1 MVAAENHPG
10 VEFEGG
16 AMTVSTALARHTVRQ
31 LIELGVEDVV
41 LSPGSRNAP
50 LSIAF
55 YQAQQKGLINLHVR
69 IDERG
74 AAFFALGIAKASGKY
89 VPVVCTSGTAVA
101 NYLPAVLE
109 AHHSD
114 INLLLLT
121 ADRPARLRKTG
132 SNQTTNQNG
141 IFGEFVR
148 ESLDT
153 AAPVD
158 LTRFLSDSG
167 PVHINLQFDEPLL
180 PEDGNDWLSGIHPT
194 PIVHGIKVPGEI
206 SINTT
211 KNVVIVGHDRAGF
224 SVAEIEDFA
233 DDLGAPIVAE
243 DPLVFENAIA
253 HAPIVLSDE
262 RVRRELAAE
271 LVVVIGRTTLSR
283 SINAYIQGSNR
294 VIVIDPRLEAID
306 TARTADETHHVIP
319 KVKNQVDTD
328 SLWHDAWHKYEEV
341 AAAALSVL
349 PDWSEAEVAAVVAEE
364 LEDDAALFI
373 SSSRPIRDLES
384 FAVPRTGIETYAN
397 RGLAGID
404 GNISTAMGIATKH
417 DESYAVIGDLAF
429 LHDISA
435 LANPI
440 TDTLTI
446 IVVDNDGGGI
456 FSTLPQRGVDGFETI
471 FGTPHGKDIAK
482 IVAGFGV
489 SVEEVH
495 DAKELHIALQRIH
508 PQLHV
513 IVAKMPHREK
523 NADVIFEVTKKYKEL
538 VLL

>member
-1 MVAAENHPG
+1 MARADYTGLAAK
-10 VEFEGG
+10 GG
-16 AMTVSTALARHTVRQ
+16 AMSVSTALARHTVRQ

-74 AAFFALGIAKASGKY
+74 AAFFALGISKASGKY

-101 NYLPAVLE
+101 NYYPAVLE
-109 AHHSD
+109 AHHSA

-121 ADRPARLRKTG
+121 ADRPAHLRATG
-132 SNQTTNQNG
+132 SNQTTNQKD
-141 IFGEFVR
+141 IFDGFVR
-148 ESLDT
+148 HSVDT
-153 AAPVD
+153 AAPLD
-158 LTRFLSDSG
+158 LTRFLNGTG

-180 PEDGNDWLSGIHPT
+180 PQDASDWLSGIHPT
-194 PIVHGIKVPGEI
+194 PINHGVRVPGEVKI
-206 SINTT
+206 STARNIL
-211 KNVVIVGHDRAGF
+211 IVGHDRAGF
-224 SVAEIEDFA
+224 SVDEIEDFA
-233 DDLGAPIVAE
+233 DHLAAPIVAE

-253 HAPIVLSDE
+253 HAPIVLADE
-262 RVRRELAAE
+262 RVRRELSAD

-283 SINAYIQGSNR
+283 SINAYIQGAKR
-294 VIVIDPRLEAID
+294 VMVIDPRLETVD
-306 TARTADETHHVIP
+306 TARTADEIHHVIP
-319 KVKNQVDTD
+319 KISEPVAMD

-341 AAAALSVL
+341 AAAALAVL
-349 PDWSEAEVAAVVAEE
+349 PDWSEAELAAVLAEE
-364 LEDDAALFI
+364 LENDVALFI

-384 FAVPRTGIETYAN
+384 FAVPRAGIETYAN

-435 LANPI
+435 LANP
-440 TDTLTI
+440 TSDALTI
-446 IVVDNDGGGI
+446 IVVDNNGGGI
-456 FSTLPQRGVDGFETI
+456 FSTLPQRGVDGFESI
-471 FGTPHGKDIAK
+471 FGTPHNQNITQ
-482 IVAGFGV
+482 IVKGFGV
-489 SVEEVH
+489 SVEEISN
-495 DAKELHIALQRIH
+495 AKELHIALQRIH
-508 PQLHV
+508 PGLHV
-513 IVAKMPHREK
+513 IVAKMPNREA
-523 NADVIFEVTKKYKEL
+523 NADSIFEVVKRYKEL

>member
-1 MVAAENHPG
+1 MS
-10 VEFEGG
+10 
-16 AMTVSTALARHTVRQ
+16 VSTALARHTVRQ

-101 NYLPAVLE
+101 NYFPAVLE

-114 INLLLLT
+114 VNLLLLT

-132 SNQTTNQNG
+132 SNQTTDQHH

-148 ESLDT
+148 HELDT
-153 AAPVD
+153 PSPID
-158 LTRFLSDSG
+158 LTRALSGSG

-180 PEDGNDWLSGIHPT
+180 PEDSSDWLSGIHPT
-194 PIVHGIKVPGEI
+194 PIVKGEIVAGEI
-206 SINTT
+206 SVNTT
-211 KNVVIVGHDRAGF
+211 KNLVIVGHDRAGF
-224 SVAEIEDFA
+224 SVDEIEDFA
-233 DDLGAPIVAE
+233 DDLGAPIITE

-253 HAPIVLSDE
+253 HAPIILSDD

-271 LVVVIGRTTLSR
+271 LVVVLGRTTLSR
-283 SINAYIQGSNR
+283 STNAYIQGSAK
-294 VIVIDPRLEAID
+294 VMVIDPRLEKID
-306 TARTADETHHVIP
+306 TARTANETHHVIP
-319 KVKNQVDTD
+319 KIKNAVDTD
-328 SLWHDAWHKYEEV
+328 SLWHEMWHKYEEI

-364 LEDDAALFI
+364 LENDSALFI
-373 SSSRPIRDLES
+373 SSSRPIRDFES
-384 FAVPRTGIETYAN
+384 FAIPRMGIETYAN

-404 GNISTAMGIATKH
+404 GNISTAMGIASKH

-435 LANPI
+435 LTNPT

-456 FSTLPQRGVDGFETI
+456 FSTLPQRGVEGFETI
-471 FGTPHGKDIAK
+471 FGTPHGRDIAA
-482 IVAGFGV
+482 IVKAFGV

-513 IVAKMPHREK
+513 IVAKMPNREK
-523 NADVIFEVTKKYKEL
+523 NADAIFEVIKKYKEL

>member
-1 MVAAENHPG
+1 MS
-10 VEFEGG
+10 
-16 AMTVSTALARHTVRQ
+16 VSTALARHTVRQ

-114 INLLLLT
+114 LNLLLLT

-158 LTRFLSDSG
+158 LTRFLSNSG

-180 PEDGNDWLSGIHPT
+180 PEDANDWLSGIHPT
-194 PIVHGIKVPGEI
+194 PIVQGEKVPGEI
-206 SINTT
+206 SISTT

-224 SVAEIEDFA
+224 SVDEIEDLA

-294 VIVIDPRLEAID
+294 VMVIDPRLEKID
-306 TARTADETHHVIP
+306 TARTADETHHMIP
-319 KVKNQVDTD
+319 NVKKQIDTD
-328 SLWHDAWHKYEEV
+328 SLWHDAWHKYEEI

-364 LEDDAALFI
+364 LENDAALFI

-471 FGTPHGKDIAK
+471 FGTPHGQDIAK
-482 IVAGFGV
+482 IVKGFGV
-489 SVEEVH
+489 SVEEVR

-513 IVAKMPHREK
+513 IVAKMPDREK
-523 NADVIFEVTKKYKEL
+523 NADVIFEVIKKYKEL